1 MKSSTTIYIF
11 LALFVVWIVNTGR
24 LERIVQIYNGTD
36 LPEGWTTRP
45 DGLLQPPKPELLKL
59 DPPKNPDFSGPI
71 GRVNEKRKTNPLY
84 LPPVIP

>member
-24 LERIVQIYNGTD
+24 LERIVQIYNGNE
-36 LPEGWTTRP
+36 LPEGYTRRS
-45 DGLLQPPKPELLKL
+45 DGLLQPPSPELIPSN
-59 DPPKNPDFSGPI
+59 PPDLSGPI

-84 LPPVIP
+84 LPPVLPK